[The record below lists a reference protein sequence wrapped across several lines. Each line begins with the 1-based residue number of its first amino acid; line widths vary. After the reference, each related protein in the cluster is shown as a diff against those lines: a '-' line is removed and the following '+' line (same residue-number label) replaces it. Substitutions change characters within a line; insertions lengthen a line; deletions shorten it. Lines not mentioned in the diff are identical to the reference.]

1 MHATGSV
8 SSRSEYRSSSSLFR
22 KDKRADTRCSNNLH
36 DLGRY
41 VHMGGL
47 GLQLLCWKHGGSCT
61 DQQKAGRHP
70 MPMPQRRDT
79 GLAARPPPESR
90 TNAPNLRCRGLPV
103 HRWTGQAASWTLG
116 LSLLRKH
123 PRFWLFSASGLSQPG
138 THRAAAYLATSATWA
153 KLVTVSDVLARMQ
166 DLSIC
171 QQKRACPVAALRTTW
186 RARAGRRG
194 GDPHPARKS
203 VRSCGTVDLGPVQ
216 FHWFFWHM
224 HEVLNVDEKK

>member
-103 HRWTGQAASWTLG
+103 HRSLGQAAVGVSM
-116 LSLLRKH
+116 LRKENI
-123 PRFWLFSASGLSQPG
+123 P
-138 THRAAAYLATSATWA
+138 
-153 KLVTVSDVLARMQ
+153 VSDCSRLAAFRIAARYPSGAPAYFG
-166 DLSIC
+166 DLGEASDCERCPLENARSISIC
-171 QQKRACPVAALRTTW
+171 QQ
-186 RARAGRRG
+186 
-194 GDPHPARKS
+194 DMS
-203 VRSCGTVDLGPVQ
+203 S
-216 FHWFFWHM
+216 
-224 HEVLNVDEKK
+224 

>member
-47 GLQLLCWKHGGSCT
+47 GLQLLCWKRGGSCT

-90 TNAPNLRCRGLPV
+90 TNAPNQDAVVYRYTGEQVRQQVGHLDYPCLENIPVSDCSQLAAFRSQVPIGLQPT
-103 HRWTGQAASWTLG
+103 W
-116 LSLLRKH
+116 LLR
-123 PRFWLFSASGLSQPG
+123 RL
-138 THRAAAYLATSATWA
+138 
-153 KLVTVSDVLARMQ
+153 
-166 DLSIC
+166 
-171 QQKRACPVAALRTTW
+171 
-186 RARAGRRG
+186 GR
-194 GDPHPARKS
+194 S
-203 VRSCGTVDLGPVQ
+203 
-216 FHWFFWHM
+216 
-224 HEVLNVDEKK
+224 